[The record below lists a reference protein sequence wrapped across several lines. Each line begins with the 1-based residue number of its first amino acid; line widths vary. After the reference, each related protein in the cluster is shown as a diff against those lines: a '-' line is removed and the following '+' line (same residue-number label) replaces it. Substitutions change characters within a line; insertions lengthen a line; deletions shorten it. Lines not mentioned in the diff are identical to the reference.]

1 MNATEARKALYAL
14 VKRAEEDGRTT
25 LIHKGQKR
33 QDRVLLAPLD
43 VLPAARKTEVL
54 PSHVLSAAQKD
65 FGDLITRAAQG
76 QPQVLLRNTT
86 PVAVLLPADA
96 VSATHSSDPAAAT
109 GPVPA
114 GGAVNSSRNPERDS
128 APRRLATL
136 GDAIGAVLT
145 SGQVTGPL
153 FGLSGLDVAT
163 GGLPSGRLT
172 LVAAAPNVGGSLLGL
187 AAARQTALVDG
198 HKVLYAASGPN
209 RADIM
214 RRILAAETGGDYPR
228 LKQGRLTA
236 QEQQV
241 AQQLVQA
248 PLLIDDGS
256 DLTAEAI
263 AETAPLVKDLAL
275 VVVDRLQAA
284 PSARLPLSGE
294 RLADASQVLASL
306 ARTLHV
312 PVLAIIDSDDPALL
326 GLLDADVLVTL
337 TPMDDRSKVQ
347 VTVEERDFGAIG
359 TAYLRPDLLHARF
372 LDVGAAPV
380 GRAGGE
386 GSTRSLGNPV
396 EQELAEAALTYTS
409 GAQQGLPASVT
420 HVLAALRTALTN
432 GDPEALAELG
442 PSLAETAAVPPQLPD
457 TAEGRRLAAALQA
470 YGTAA
475 SAGTTGQPVAAALQ
489 PTADRGQVPDIDEE
503 DDGDGLVPGDEED
516 EPEGAVFPALRIL
529 KDAVARSK
537 MHPIPVIRTEER
549 DSGPWPLISE
559 DMDGEPRWVH
569 PDVTLTRV
577 PHIKVNGKR
586 VRRDQLDV
594 PDSFGEGVLCLID
607 RNGSYPSACSA
618 VPLAPNKLL
627 HTGPLHAFDKTKAGI
642 YLIDIPEWNRTDMPH
657 PLGRLIDR
665 PDEQGRVWVTT
676 PHIKQFEKLVREGH
690 LATAPTIHDSWT
702 GKANESLF
710 KPFYEATRK
719 ARTELVQI
727 GGDPYKAYKTR
738 LSIALRLLWPKR
750 AEQRSP
756 FWRPDWRMSMVAE
769 ASVRHWSVAFRAVQ
783 QGHTLL
789 ALRNVDA
796 AVFWTPP
803 GTPPATYRIGTGFG
817 EVKAKFIRPG
827 EIIPEGDDG
836 WPGPQATEA
845 PWAPPW
851 ATSYAPR
858 SPPATGCPR
867 TPPNIGTPSSPSSPQ
882 LTAVIRPWRTPAS
895 T

>member
-1 MNATEARKALYAL
+1 MNATEARNALYAL

-25 LIHKGQKR
+25 LICKGQKR

-43 VLPAARKTEVL
+43 LLPAARKAEVL
-54 PSHVLSAAQKD
+54 PSHVLSAAQRD

-96 VSATHSSDPAAAT
+96 VFAAHSSGPAAAT
-109 GPVPA
+109 DAVSV
-114 GGAVNSSRNPERDS
+114 GGVVNSQGDQDRDGT
-128 APRRLATL
+128 PRRLATL
-136 GDAIGAVLT
+136 GDAIGAVLA
-145 SGQVTGPL
+145 SGQAVGPV
-153 FGLSGLDVAT
+153 FGLSGLDAAA

-198 HKVLYAASGPN
+198 RKVLYAASGPN

-236 QEQQV
+236 QEQRV

-263 AETAPLVKDLAL
+263 AETAPHVKDLAL

-284 PSARLPLSGE
+284 PNARLPLSGD
-294 RLADASQVLASL
+294 RLPDASQVLASL

-337 TPMDDRSKVQ
+337 APAKDPSRVQ
-347 VTVEERDFGAIG
+347 VTVAERDFGAIG
-359 TAYLRPDLLHARF
+359 SAYLQPDLLHARF
-372 LDVGAAPV
+372 LDAKAAPLDPTH
-380 GRAGGE
+380 GPAGPALSPATGA
-386 GSTRSLGNPV
+386 TAAV
-396 EQELAEAALTYTS
+396 ELAEAALPYTS
-409 GAQQGLPASVT
+409 GQRQGIPAALT
-420 HVLAALRTALTN
+420 HELAAWRTAVAS
-432 GDPEALAELG
+432 GDQEALMGIL
-442 PSLAETAAVPPQLPD
+442 PSLLQAAAAVSRMPD
-457 TAEGRRLAAALQA
+457 TAEGHRLAAALRA
-470 YGTAA
+470 YSTPVPADAAA
-475 SAGTTGQPVAAALQ
+475 SGGQAAAAGVAVHA
-489 PTADRGQVPDIDEE
+489 PADRGQVEDGGAEDEE
-503 DDGDGLVPGDEED
+503 DGQDDLASEDEED
-516 EPEGAVFPALRIL
+516 SHDDLAPEDEENEPEGHVFPALRIL
-529 KDAVARSK
+529 KDAVDRSK
-537 MHPIPVIRTEER
+537 MHPVPVIRTEER

-577 PHIKVNGKR
+577 PHIKANGKR
-586 VRRDQLDV
+586 VRRDLLDV
-594 PDSFGEGVLCLID
+594 SASFGEGVMCLID

-627 HTGPLHAFDKTKAGI
+627 HTGPLEAFDKTKAGI
-642 YLIDIPEWNRTDMPH
+642 YLIDVPEWTRTDMPH
-657 PLGRLIDR
+657 PLGRIIER
-665 PDEQGRVWVTT
+665 PDDQGRVWVTT
-676 PHIKQFEKLVREGH
+676 PHIKQLEKLVREGH
-690 LATAPTIHDSWT
+690 LAAAPVIHDSWT

-719 ARTELVQI
+719 ARTELVQV

-750 AEQRSP
+750 QEQKSP

-783 QGHTLL
+783 EGHTLL

-803 GTPPATYRIGTGFG
+803 GTSPATYRIGTGFG
-817 EVKAKFIRPG
+817 EVKAKFVQRG
-827 EIIPEGDDG
+827 EIIPEGDD
-836 WPGPQATEA
+836 
-845 PWAPPW
+845 
-851 ATSYAPR
+851 
-858 SPPATGCPR
+858 
-867 TPPNIGTPSSPSSPQ
+867 
-882 LTAVIRPWRTPAS
+882 
-895 T
+895 